1 MRTGPRHPAFTA
13 PPGLAGLRS
22 AAHAATAPEVW
33 DFIEGG
39 SGWETTLSANRAAF
53 DAVTLVHRVMAG
65 TASAYCG
72 GRLLDTDIAMPL
84 LVAPMAYQR
93 LLHPDGEL
101 ATARAARAARVP
113 FILSTLSSHPIEAVV
128 DTGAAVWFQLYWLRE
143 RQAREEL
150 VARAE
155 QLGCRALVVTVD
167 VPVMGR
173 RWRDVANGFTL
184 PPHVRAAL
192 LGPGLDDL
200 AHRPAS
206 GVSAVAAHTRSL
218 FGVPTLSELEQL
230 RRRTELPLVVKG
242 ILDPQDARRAVEC
255 GADAVV
261 VSNHGGRQLDG
272 AIPSIAQ
279 LPAVVEAVGGQC
291 DVLLDSGVRTGTDVL
306 RALALG
312 AAAVLLGRPVLWGLA
327 ADGEK
332 GVAEV
337 LSVLSDELR
346 ESMLLAGCAD
356 LAAAAGLHARR
367 WVPGD

>member
-1 MRTGPRHPAFTA
+1 MTGTEHPALSA
-13 PPGLAGLRS
+13 PPGLAELRR

-33 DFIEGG
+33 DFVEGG
-39 SGWETTLSANRAAF
+39 SGRETTLTANRAAF
-53 DAVTLVHRVMAG
+53 DEVALVPRVL
-65 TASAYCG
+65 TDVASADCG
-72 GRLLDTDIAMPL
+72 GRLLGSDVAMPL

-101 ATARAARAARVP
+101 AAARAARAAGVP
-113 FILSTLSSHPIEAVV
+113 FVLSTLSSHPMEAVV
-128 DTGAAVWFQLYWLRE
+128 DTGADVWFQLYWLRE

-173 RWRDVANGFTL
+173 RWRDVGNGFTL

-218 FGVPTLSELEQL
+218 FGVPNLSELERL

-272 AIPSIAQ
+272 AVPSIAQ
-279 LPAVVEAVGGQC
+279 LPAVVDAVGGQC
-291 DVLLDSGVRTGTDVL
+291 EVLLDSGVRTGTDVL

-312 AAAVLLGRPVLWGLA
+312 AAGVLLGRPLLWGLA

-332 GVAEV
+332 GVARV
-337 LSVLSDELR
+337 LSVLHEELR

-356 LAAAAGLHARR
+356 LAAAAGLNTRGRR
-367 WVPGD
+367 QGD

>member
-1 MRTGPRHPAFTA
+1 MTGTEHPALAA
-13 PPGLAGLRS
+13 PPGLADLRR

-33 DFIEGG
+33 DFVEGG

-53 DAVTLVHRVMAG
+53 DGVSLVPRVMTAAG
-65 TASAYCG
+65 SADCG
-72 GRLLDTDIAMPL
+72 GRLLGSDVAAPL

-101 ATARAARAARVP
+101 AAARAAREAGVP
-113 FILSTLSSHPIEAVV
+113 FVLSTLSSHSVEAVV
-128 DTGAAVWFQLYWLRE
+128 ETGADVWFQLYWLRE

-150 VARAE
+150 VAGAE
-155 QLGCRALVVTVD
+155 RLGCRALVVTVD

-173 RWRDVANGFTL
+173 RWRDVTNGFTL

-218 FGVPTLSELEQL
+218 FRVPSLSELEEL

-272 AIPSIAQ
+272 AVPAVAQ

-312 AAAVLLGRPVLWGLA
+312 AAGVLLGRPVLWGLA

-332 GVAEV
+332 GVARV
-337 LSVLSDELR
+337 LSVVRDELR
-346 ESMLLAGCAD
+346 ESMLIAGCAD
-356 LAAAAGLHARR
+356 LAAAARLRTRR
-367 WVPGD
+367 WGQGD